1 MMIVKSERTLLI
13 QSNDWPSRADLKT
26 SLKWKLLNSLQLWT
40 QNQHERIDAVIGY
53 KLKYLPLSFHSHPN
67 ITMLLDIYSPAFL
80 LQIHLKSTPAP
91 IKAQTAIIRAS
102 KLEQLEKHQLLPKY

>member
-1 MMIVKSERTLLI
+1 
-13 QSNDWPSRADLKT
+13 
-26 SLKWKLLNSLQLWT
+26 
-40 QNQHERIDAVIGY
+40 
-53 KLKYLPLSFHSHPN
+53 
-67 ITMLLDIYSPAFL
+67 MLLDVYSPVFL